1 MWARPAQFAG
11 PDSAQKGWADLGLI
25 VISVF
30 LVWARTSLAQ
40 KRNKTGGELFSPSH
54 PPACRTNIVLHAGET
69 YTENEV
75 KVEGK
80 EELPGMEE
88 AVPCWSGCFAGT
100 AVVEAGGGVV
110 AHGR

>member
-1 MWARPAQFAG
+1 LGRSRPNSYLCFFGLGQNQPG
-11 PDSAQKGWADLGLI
+11 PKKKQ
-25 VISVF
+25 
-30 LVWARTSLAQ
+30 
-40 KRNKTGGELFSPSH
+40 NGGELFSPSH